1 MVMLVLLMACLNFDP
16 RSYVDKIR
24 VMAIQSVPAEIT
36 PSDGEAKLNIV
47 IADPQ
52 NEGVELLLW
61 TCTDLGSGCIEAD
74 FYEDTRSWGQY
85 ITMEGFTASATV
97 PIPPELAFVLPE
109 LPEELIPFRNT
120 SVWVLACHL
129 GTCPGI
135 AAFQEGTLEKS
146 YFKKPEKL
154 IEELGFGSASL
165 ANRSLLISQREES
178 LRVQNPILER
188 QGEGEVQVSANG
200 TLDISFSYTRNN
212 PEEGTAFLYG
222 YTTSGSIIEGQETF
236 SEVFDEQ
243 GETIRTWQ
251 AGEVAQEA
259 QLFFVFDNGAG
270 GLDFWYSQAQVQ

>member
-1 MVMLVLLMACLNFDP
+1 MLFLMACLNFDP

-24 VMAIQSVPAEIT
+24 VMAIQSSPAEIT
-36 PSDGEAKLNIV
+36 PSDGEANLNIL

-52 NEGVELLLW
+52 KEGVELLLW

-74 FYEDTRSWGQY
+74 FYEDTQTWGQY
-85 ITMEGFTASATV
+85 IMMEGPATSATV
-97 PIPPELAFVLPE
+97 SIPPELAFVLPE

-120 SVWVLACHL
+120 AVWVLACHL

-135 AAFQEGTLEKS
+135 AAFQEGSLEKS
-146 YFKKPEKL
+146 YFKKPAKL

-178 LRVQNPILER
+178 QRVQNPILER
-188 QGEGEVQVSANG
+188 EGEDILQVAANE

-212 PEEGTAFLYG
+212 PEEETAFLYG
-222 YTTSGSIIEGQETF
+222 YTTSGSIVEGQETF
-236 SEVFDEQ
+236 SEVFDVQ
-243 GETIRTWQ
+243 GETLRTWQ
-251 AGEVAQEA
+251 AGEEPQDA

-270 GLDFWYSQAQVQ
+270 GLDFWYSEAQVQ